1 MKLNKNLHVERV
13 CSTEKGRESLANPYL
28 DGTHLVASNGRALIA
43 LEIERDAEDVDG
55 WVPVEA
61 LKASR
66 KMQKAWDEKTLHC
79 NGTCK
84 LADGTSY
91 PRPLEGTTSRF
102 PNWRQVIPEGGSFPQ
117 AHVAFDPR
125 MLLDIAKALGSEE
138 GVKLTFQ
145 TEDGRV
151 MRVSPLFGPLKG
163 SSVIAVIMAMSI
175 R

>member
-1 MKLNKNLHVERV
+1 MKLHKDLQIERV

-55 WVPVEA
+55 WVSIEA

-66 KMQKAWDEKTLHC
+66 KTEKAWDVKTVGC
-79 NGTCK
+79 NGTCT
-84 LADGTSY
+84 LTDGRSY

-125 MLLDIAKALGSEE
+125 MLLDISKALGSEE

-163 SSVIAVIMAMSI
+163 LNVIAVIMAMRVS
-175 R
+175 